1 VAESL
6 RRALLLAL
14 TFMVVGCSRGAATTT
29 TPADARAIA
38 APLIERSAT
47 GVIRTIGANRAYAS
61 IAHDRIEGYM
71 EPMTMAFEFRSP
83 AQSEGLSRGDR
94 VRFSFVTDEE
104 RGRMTIT
111 TIAREPGPDR

>member
-1 VAESL
+1 VVERRL
-6 RRALLLAL
+6 RALGCGLAL
-14 TFMVVGCSRGAATTT
+14 TLVAGCSRSTTATTV
-29 TPADARAIA
+29 DARAAA

-94 VRFSFVTDEE
+94 VRFSFVADEE